1 MAASTSRQNNDTANS
16 SDSESDISED
26 SDYDLSGDESD
37 NLDEDN
43 DHLNPSWSP
52 FTQGLRR
59 IPFTAENR
67 FKVPVPGNNKPIDWF
82 TLVLDD
88 IFLENIVRESN
99 IYAFEVYGKPNL
111 GEHSRINKW
120 QDLTVPELKVFIG
133 LLLHMGTIRLNR
145 YQDYWKT
152 SRLFD
157 IKCFRDQMSRDRF
170 LLILRCLH
178 FSRNVEGEGKD
189 DRLKK
194 ISMLVSYFNQ
204 KMDDLY
210 YPCRELSLDEGM
222 VLWRG
227 RLLFRQYIKGKR
239 HKYGVKLY
247 SLCEPQ
253 GLVIRFAVYSGGEGE
268 LGGKGH
274 ASKVVMHL
282 MRGKLGVGHS
292 LYMDNYYNSVALA
305 SKLLANKT
313 YCTGTLRL
321 DRKHVPADVKTAKLQ
336 VGETIQRYAEGVM
349 VAKWRDKR
357 IVSYLSTEHENNIVQ
372 ISNRRNVQ
380 REKPMAIVQYNA
392 NMKGVDRSDQ
402 MLAYYPSDHKCVR
415 WYKKIFIHLLQMIM
429 VNAHKLYNVANDT
442 NTMQLYDFRLQVI
455 DALLPPKQQAP
466 PVRPPRNPLH
476 VLSKTTALDKKGRLL
491 GKRCRQCLKEGRR
504 KETVYMCAQC
514 PGEPPLCALGCYDKY
529 HAQLQ
534 E

>member
-1 MAASTSRQNNDTANS
+1 
-16 SDSESDISED
+16 
-26 SDYDLSGDESD
+26 
-37 NLDEDN
+37 
-43 DHLNPSWSP
+43 
-52 FTQGLRR
+52 
-59 IPFTAENR
+59 
-67 FKVPVPGNNKPIDWF
+67 
-82 TLVLDD
+82 
-88 IFLENIVRESN
+88 
-99 IYAFEVYGKPNL
+99 
-111 GEHSRINKW
+111 
-120 QDLTVPELKVFIG
+120 
-133 LLLHMGTIRLNR
+133 
-145 YQDYWKT
+145 
-152 SRLFD
+152 
-157 IKCFRDQMSRDRF
+157 
-170 LLILRCLH
+170 
-178 FSRNVEGEGKD
+178 
-189 DRLKK
+189 
-194 ISMLVSYFNQ
+194 
-204 KMDDLY
+204 
-210 YPCRELSLDEGM
+210 M

-227 RLLFRQYIKGKR
+227 RLLFRRYIKGKR

-253 GLVIRFAVYSGGEGE
+253 GLVIRFAVYSGGKGE

-282 MRGKLGVGHS
+282 MRGKLDVGHS

-349 VAKWRDKR
+349 MAKWRDKR
-357 IVSYLSTEHENNIVQ
+357 IVSYLSTEHENNIVLT
-372 ISNRRNVQ
+372 SNRRNVQ

-402 MLAYYPSDHKCVR
+402 MLAYYPSDHKSVR

-455 DALLPPKQQAP
+455 DALLPPKHQAP
-466 PVRPPRNPLH
+466 PVRPPLNPLH
-476 VLSKTTALDKKGRLL
+476 VLSKTTALYKKGRLL

-514 PGEPPLCALGCYDKY
+514 PGEPPLCALGCYKY